1 MKYLLVGIGISFISM
16 VVALIMS
23 DWSLLYKITGIVGV
37 ACIGIAGLLSGGFVS
52 GDQFARNYNSESH
65 EDRFNR
71 ISNVSK
77 ILMIG
82 APNIIVAITA
92 LYLN

>member
-1 MKYLLVGIGISFISM
+1 MKYFLFGIGISFLSL
-16 VVALIMS
+16 VVTLITD

-37 ACIGIAGLLSGGFVS
+37 VCLGIAGLLSGSFVS
-52 GDQFARNYNSESH
+52 GDQFARNYNSESQ

-82 APNIIVAITA
+82 APNIIIAVIA
-92 LYLN
+92 LYFR